1 MDTTKLSI
9 IIYLAGCMILYE
21 LKLPIMFHVDG
32 SMKKFGLQQ
41 NETVFPYWLVI
52 TLVGLTS
59 YYLLTFYQSKIIS

>member
-21 LKLPIMFHVDG
+21 LKLPIMFHEDG

-52 TLVGLTS
+52 TLVGFTS
-59 YYLLTFYQSKIIS
+59 YYLLTCYQGKIIP

>member
-21 LKLPIMFHVDG
+21 LKLPIMFHEDG

-41 NETVFPYWLVI
+41 NETV
-52 TLVGLTS
+52 VGFTS
-59 YYLLTFYQSKIIS
+59 YYLLICYQGKIIS